1 MACIVV
7 SVFILAFLYSM
18 FGTKHKSKDVCVFEC
33 GVKRI
38 QQIGKNTDL
47 YNIELFPI
55 VAFLIFDVMFIF
67 LLAFVSE
74 NKFTLC
80 SFSNLLTIMFFPII
94 GFIFVLA
101 KNANKSG

>member
-7 SVFILAFLYSM
+7 SAFIFVFLYSM
-18 FGTKHKSKDVCVFEC
+18 FGAKHKSKDVCVFEC
-33 GVKRI
+33 GVKRT
-38 QQIGKNTDL
+38 QLMKKNNGLCNT
-47 YNIELFPI
+47 ELFPI
-55 VAFLIFDVMFIF
+55 VAFLIFDAMFIF

-74 NKFTLC
+74 NKLSLF

-94 GFIFVLA
+94 GFVFILA